1 MRASLP
7 CEGLLKLDPHAQAA
21 AQDKIQI
28 ITRVLKAMRTV
39 IIIIFAIVIGLA
51 FHLMAIGDSR
61 ATAPVGA
68 PVTSPAQE
76 EIPWPS

>member
-1 MRASLP
+1 
-7 CEGLLKLDPHAQAA
+7 
-21 AQDKIQI
+21 
-28 ITRVLKAMRTV
+28 MRTV
-39 IIIIFAIVIGLA
+39 LIIIFAIVIGLA

-68 PVTSPAQE
+68 SVTSPAQE